1 MAVRTITCR
10 VSCAGSRRTSAFTT
24 SITCAVE
31 FPAIGCRMYCGITRS
46 SPPSDESPC
55 SRACNV
61 HRSLCGMR
69 TGGVSFHL
77 ERRPRSPVGQI
88 GCQIGSRTHIP
99 GLVLNCEYEIS
110 ASRPHA
116 SACSIIR
123 QSVLPEQGPRFSRY
137 QYRGT
142 GTIGSRAHW
151 FIDTITF
158 GVLA

>member
-1 MAVRTITCR
+1 MAVPTITCR

-55 SRACNV
+55 SRACSV
-61 HRSLCGMR
+61 HRSPCGTRM
-69 TGGVSFHL
+69 GGVWFHL
-77 ERRPRSPVGQI
+77 ERRPWWPVGQI
-88 GCQIGSRTHIP
+88 GRQIGSRTRAL
-99 GLVLNCEYEIS
+99 GLALNCEYAIS

-116 SACSIIR
+116 SACSVMR
-123 QSVLPEQGPRFSRY
+123 QSVLPEQGPPSRDISIAAP
-137 QYRGT
+137 